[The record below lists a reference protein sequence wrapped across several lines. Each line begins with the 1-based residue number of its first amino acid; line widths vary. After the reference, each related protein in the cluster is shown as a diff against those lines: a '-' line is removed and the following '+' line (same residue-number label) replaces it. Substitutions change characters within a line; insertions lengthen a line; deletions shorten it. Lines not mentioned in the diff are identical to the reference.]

1 MLFRSAGTSA
11 TAPPIMIE
19 VENRSGQLAPEANV
33 RKLMELSIKELGL
46 HADCEL
52 SLAFID
58 DVEMEELHIKWMELP
73 GSTDVMSFP
82 MDELR
87 PNDPEPGI
95 LGDIVISPVF
105 ARNQAEKAGHSFE
118 HEVYI
123 LAAHGLLHLLG
134 YDHQELDDEKIMF
147 ALQEELVKKAAL

>member
-1 MLFRSAGTSA
+1 
-11 TAPPIMIE
+11 MIE

-33 RKLMELSIKELGL
+33 RKLMEFSIKELGL

-58 DVEMEELHIKWMELP
+58 DAEMEELHIKWMDLP

-95 LGDIVISPVF
+95 LGDIVISPLF
-105 ARNQAEKAGHSFE
+105 ARAQAEKAGHSFE

-134 YDHQELDDEKIMF
+134 YDHQELDEEKVMF
-147 ALQEELVKKAAL
+147 ALQEDLVKKAAL

>member
-1 MLFRSAGTSA
+1 
-11 TAPPIMIE
+11 MIE
-19 VENRSGQLAPEANV
+19 VENRSGQLAPEASV
-33 RKLMELSIKELGL
+33 HKLLEFSIKELGL

-58 DVEMEELHIKWMELP
+58 DVEMEELHIKWMDLP

-95 LGDIVISPVF
+95 LGDIVISPLF
-105 ARNQAEKAGHSFE
+105 ARTQAEKAGHSFE
-118 HEVYI
+118 HEVHI

-134 YDHQELDDEKIMF
+134 YDHAEPDEHAEMFGLQAEL
-147 ALQEELVKKAAL
+147 LTSWVKVQQP